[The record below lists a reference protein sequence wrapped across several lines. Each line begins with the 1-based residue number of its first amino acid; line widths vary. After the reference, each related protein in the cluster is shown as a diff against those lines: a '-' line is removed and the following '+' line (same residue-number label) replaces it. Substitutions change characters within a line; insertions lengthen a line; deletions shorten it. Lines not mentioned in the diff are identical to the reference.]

1 MKLTTEQKQEI
12 KNEIKKEKA
21 PRVLNF
27 DKEITLKKNENL
39 TATQIQDKVKAS
51 IKANKEFVSDEHLRF
66 QIRLD
71 NLKKQKLAEIKNSL
85 NKKHNINL
93 TDKFVATV
101 SAHTKNENELVKTI
115 EQIIKLVDPKKITNL
130 KEIKNI
136 SPYNVFKTKMDIR
149 KENRKIEK
157 ELESQKITFKQF
169 LMDNPNLTIKNA
181 KKQFEDLNNNIN
193 NQTKQDDD
201 ITVIKSLFINVL
213 KDFSDNPEKLFDV
226 FAKISNLKNIT
237 NGTRTHYNKTIEKI
251 TTQSVSI
258 LKAFSK
264 I

>member
-39 TATQIQDKVKAS
+39 TVVEIQNKVNAS

-101 SAHTKNENELVKTI
+101 SAHAKNENELVKTI

-136 SPYNVFKTKMDIR
+136 TPYNVFKVKMDIR

-201 ITVIKSLFINVL
+201 ITVIKNLFVNVL

-226 FAKISNLKNIT
+226 FARISNLKNIT
-237 NGTRTHYNKTIEKI
+237 NGNNTNYNKTIEKI

>member
-1 MKLTTEQKQEI
+1 MKLTTIEKREI

-39 TATQIQDKVKAS
+39 TVTQIQDKVKAS

-101 SAHTKNENELVKTI
+101 SAHAKNENELVKTI

-136 SPYNVFKTKMDIR
+136 TPYNVFKAKMDIR

-157 ELESQKITFKQF
+157 EIESQKITFKQF

-201 ITVIKSLFINVL
+201 ITVIKNLFVNVL

-226 FAKISNLKNIT
+226 FARISNLKNIT
-237 NGTRTHYNKTIEKI
+237 NGNNTNYNKTIEKI

>member
-1 MKLTTEQKQEI
+1 MKLTTIEKREI

-39 TATQIQDKVKAS
+39 TVTQIQDKVKAS
-51 IKANKEFVSDEHLRF
+51 IKANKEFVPDEHLRF

-93 TDKFVATV
+93 TDKFIATV

-136 SPYNVFKTKMDIR
+136 TSYNIFKTQMKIR
-149 KENRKIEK
+149 KENRKLEK
-157 ELESQKITFKQF
+157 DLESQKITFKQF

-181 KKQFEDLNNNIN
+181 KKQFEELNNNIN

-201 ITVIKSLFINVL
+201 ITVIKNLFVDVL
-213 KDFSDNPEKLFDV
+213 KNFSDNPEKLFNV
-226 FAKISNLKNIT
+226 FARNVELETIT
-237 NGTRTHYNKTIEKI
+237 NGTITHYNKTIEKI
-251 TTQSVSI
+251 TTQAVSI

>member
-1 MKLTTEQKQEI
+1 MKLTTIEKREI

-39 TATQIQDKVKAS
+39 TVTQIQDKVKAS

-115 EQIIKLVDPKKITNL
+115 EQIINLVDPKKITKLN
-130 KEIKNI
+130 EIKNI
-136 SPYNVFKTKMDIR
+136 TPYNIFRTQMKIR
-149 KENRKIEK
+149 KENREIEK
-157 ELESQKITFKQF
+157 SIESKKITFKEF

-193 NQTKQDDD
+193 NQTKQDDN
-201 ITVIKSLFINVL
+201 ITVIKNLFVDVL
-213 KDFSDNPEKLFDV
+213 KNFSDNPEKLFNV
-226 FAKISNLKNIT
+226 FARNAELETIT

>member
-1 MKLTTEQKQEI
+1 MKLTTIEKRAI

-39 TATQIQDKVKAS
+39 TVSEIQDKVKAS

-71 NLKKQKLAEIKNSL
+71 NLKKQKLTEIKNQLSQ
-85 NKKHNINL
+85 KHNINL
-93 TDKFVATV
+93 TDKFIATV

-115 EQIIKLVDPKKITNL
+115 EQIIKLVNPNKITNL

-136 SPYNVFKTKMDIR
+136 TSYTVFKAKMDIR

-193 NQTKQDDD
+193 SQTKQDDD
-201 ITVIKSLFINVL
+201 ITVIKTLFVNVL

-237 NGTRTHYNKTIEKI
+237 NGSKTNYNKTIEKI

-258 LKAFSK
+258 LKVFSK

>member
-1 MKLTTEQKQEI
+1 MKLTTIEKREI

-39 TATQIQDKVKAS
+39 TVVQIQDKVNAS
-51 IKANKEFVSDEHLRF
+51 IKANKEFVKDENLRF

-101 SAHTKNENELVKTI
+101 SSHTKNENELVKTI

-136 SPYNVFKTKMDIR
+136 TPYNVFKAKMDIR

-157 ELESQKITFKQF
+157 EIESQKITFKQF

-201 ITVIKSLFINVL
+201 ITVIKNLFVNVL

-226 FAKISNLKNIT
+226 FTKISNLNNIT
-237 NGTRTHYNKTIEKI
+237 NGSKTNYNKTIEKI

>member
-39 TATQIQDKVKAS
+39 TVVEIQNKVNAS
-51 IKANKEFVSDEHLRF
+51 IKANKEFIKDENLRF

-71 NLKKQKLAEIKNSL
+71 SLKKQKLAEIKNQL

-93 TDKFVATV
+93 TDKFVAIV

-136 SPYNVFKTKMDIR
+136 TP
-149 KENRKIEK
+149 
-157 ELESQKITFKQF
+157 
-169 LMDNPNLTIKNA
+169 
-181 KKQFEDLNNNIN
+181 
-193 NQTKQDDD
+193 
-201 ITVIKSLFINVL
+201 
-213 KDFSDNPEKLFDV
+213 
-226 FAKISNLKNIT
+226 
-237 NGTRTHYNKTIEKI
+237 
-251 TTQSVSI
+251 
-258 LKAFSK
+258 
-264 I
+264 

>member
-136 SPYNVFKTKMDIR
+136 TPYNVFKAKMDIR

-201 ITVIKSLFINVL
+201 ITVIKNLFVNVL

-226 FAKISNLKNIT
+226 FARISNLKNIT
-237 NGTRTHYNKTIEKI
+237 NGSKTNYNKTIEKI

>member
-1 MKLTTEQKQEI
+1 MKLTTIEKREI

-39 TATQIQDKVKAS
+39 TVIQIQDKVKAS
-51 IKANKEFVSDEHLRF
+51 IKVNKEFVSDEHLRF

-115 EQIIKLVDPKKITNL
+115 EQIIKLVDPKKITKLN
-130 KEIKNI
+130 EIKNI
-136 SPYNVFKTKMDIR
+136 TPYNIFKTQMKIR
-149 KENRKIEK
+149 KENRKLEK
-157 ELESQKITFKQF
+157 DLESQKITFKQF

-193 NQTKQDDD
+193 NQTKQDDN
-201 ITVIKSLFINVL
+201 ITVIKNLFVDVL
-213 KDFSDNPEKLFDV
+213 KNFSANPEKLFEV
-226 FAKISNLKNIT
+226 FARNAELETIT

-251 TTQSVSI
+251 TTQAVSI

>member
-1 MKLTTEQKQEI
+1 MKLTTIEKREI

-39 TATQIQDKVKAS
+39 TVTQIQDKVKAS

-101 SAHTKNENELVKTI
+101 SAHTKNENELIKTI
-115 EQIIKLVDPKKITNL
+115 EQIIKLVDSKKITNL

-136 SPYNVFKTKMDIR
+136 TPYNVFKAKMDIR

-157 ELESQKITFKQF
+157 EIESQKITFKQF

-201 ITVIKSLFINVL
+201 ITVIKNLFVNVL

-226 FAKISNLKNIT
+226 FARISNLKNIT
-237 NGTRTHYNKTIEKI
+237 NGNNTNYNKTIEKI

-258 LKAFSK
+258 LKVFSK

>member
-1 MKLTTEQKQEI
+1 MKLTTIEKREI

-39 TATQIQDKVKAS
+39 TVTQIQDKVKAS
-51 IKANKEFVSDEHLRF
+51 IKANKEFVPDEHLRF

-101 SAHTKNENELVKTI
+101 SAHAKNENELVKTI

-136 SPYNVFKTKMDIR
+136 TPYNVFKAKMDIR

-201 ITVIKSLFINVL
+201 ITVIKNLFVNVL

-226 FAKISNLKNIT
+226 FARISNLKNIT
-237 NGTRTHYNKTIEKI
+237 NGNNTNYNKTIEKI

>member
-1 MKLTTEQKQEI
+1 MKLTTMEKEEI
-12 KNEIKKEKA
+12 KNEVKKEKV
-21 PRVLNF
+21 PRILNF

-39 TATQIQDKVKAS
+39 TVVQIQDKVKAS
-51 IKANKEFVSDEHLRF
+51 IKANNEFVKDENLRF

-71 NLKKQKLAEIKNSL
+71 NIKKEKLSEIKNQL

-93 TDKFVATV
+93 TDKFIATV
-101 SAHTKNENELVKTI
+101 FAHTKDETVLIEII
-115 EQIIKLVDPKKITNL
+115 EQIINLVDSKKITKLN
-130 KEIKNI
+130 EIKNI
-136 SPYNVFKTKMDIR
+136 TPYNIFRTQMKIR
-149 KENRKIEK
+149 KENRKLEK
-157 ELESQKITFKQF
+157 DLEFQKITFKQF

-193 NQTKQDDD
+193 NQTKQVDE
-201 ITVIKSLFINVL
+201 ITVIKNLFVDVL
-213 KDFSDNPEKLFDV
+213 KNFSDNPEKLFNV
-226 FAKISNLKNIT
+226 FARNAELETIT

>member
-1 MKLTTEQKQEI
+1 MKLTTIEKREI

-39 TATQIQDKVKAS
+39 TVTQIQDKVNAS

-101 SAHTKNENELVKTI
+101 SAHAKNENELVKTI

-136 SPYNVFKTKMDIR
+136 TPYNVFKAKMDIR

-169 LMDNPNLTIKNA
+169 LIDNPNLTIKNA

-201 ITVIKSLFINVL
+201 ITVIKNLFVNVL

-226 FAKISNLKNIT
+226 FARISNLKNIT
-237 NGTRTHYNKTIEKI
+237 NGNNTNYNKTIEKI

>member
-1 MKLTTEQKQEI
+1 MKLTTIEKREI

-39 TATQIQDKVKAS
+39 TVTQIQDKVKAS

-71 NLKKQKLAEIKNSL
+71 NLKKQKLSEIKNSL

-101 SAHTKNENELVKTI
+101 SAHTKNENELIKTI
-115 EQIIKLVDPKKITNL
+115 EQIIKLVDSKKITNL

-136 SPYNVFKTKMDIR
+136 TPYNVFKAKMDIR

-157 ELESQKITFKQF
+157 EIESQKITFKQF

-201 ITVIKSLFINVL
+201 ITVIKNLFVNVL

-226 FAKISNLKNIT
+226 FARISNLKNIT
-237 NGTRTHYNKTIEKI
+237 NGNNTNYNKTIEKI

>member
-1 MKLTTEQKQEI
+1 MKLTTIEKREI

-39 TATQIQDKVKAS
+39 TVTQIQDKVKAS

-85 NKKHNINL
+85 NKKYNINL

-101 SAHTKNENELVKTI
+101 SAHAKNENELVKTI

-136 SPYNVFKTKMDIR
+136 TPYNVFKAKMDIR

-157 ELESQKITFKQF
+157 EIESQKITFKQF

-201 ITVIKSLFINVL
+201 ITVIKNLFVNVL

-226 FAKISNLKNIT
+226 FARISNLKNIT
-237 NGTRTHYNKTIEKI
+237 NGNNTNYNKTIEKI

>member
-1 MKLTTEQKQEI
+1 MKLTTIEKREI

-39 TATQIQDKVKAS
+39 TVTQIQDKVKAS
-51 IKANKEFVSDEHLRF
+51 IKANKEFVPDEHLRF

-101 SAHTKNENELVKTI
+101 SAHAKNENELVKTI

-136 SPYNVFKTKMDIR
+136 TPYNVFKAKMDIR

-157 ELESQKITFKQF
+157 EIESQKITFKQF

-201 ITVIKSLFINVL
+201 ITVIKNLFVNVL

-226 FAKISNLKNIT
+226 FARISNLKNIT
-237 NGTRTHYNKTIEKI
+237 NGNNTNYNKTIEKI

>member
-1 MKLTTEQKQEI
+1 MKLTTIEKREI

-39 TATQIQDKVKAS
+39 TVTQIQDKVKAS
-51 IKANKEFVSDEHLRF
+51 IKANKEFVPDEHLRF

-115 EQIIKLVDPKKITNL
+115 EQIINLVDSKKITKLN
-130 KEIKNI
+130 EIKNI
-136 SPYNVFKTKMDIR
+136 TPYNIFRTQMKIR
-149 KENRKIEK
+149 KENREIEK
-157 ELESQKITFKQF
+157 SIESKKITFKEF

-181 KKQFEDLNNNIN
+181 KKEFEKVTEKIN
-193 NQTKQDDD
+193 NLEIVDEFTFLKIFFTD
-201 ITVIKSLFINVL
+201 IF
-213 KDFSDNPEKLFDV
+213 KDFSNNPEKLFAV
-226 FAKISNLKNIT
+226 FAKNVDSNQILPINRKQMNKNI
-237 NGTRTHYNKTIEKI
+237 EKLKV
-251 TTQSVSI
+251 QSFSI

>member
-1 MKLTTEQKQEI
+1 MKLTTIEKQEI

-39 TATQIQDKVKAS
+39 TVVQIQDKVNAS
-51 IKANKEFVSDEHLRF
+51 IKANKEFVKDENLRF

-101 SAHTKNENELVKTI
+101 SSHTKNENELVKTI

-136 SPYNVFKTKMDIR
+136 TPYNVFKAKMDIR

-157 ELESQKITFKQF
+157 EIESQKITFKQF

-201 ITVIKSLFINVL
+201 ITVIKNLFVNVL

-237 NGTRTHYNKTIEKI
+237 NGSKTNYNKTIEKI

>member
-1 MKLTTEQKQEI
+1 MKLTTIEKREI

-39 TATQIQDKVKAS
+39 TVTQIQDKVKAS

-101 SAHTKNENELVKTI
+101 SAHAKNENELVKTI
-115 EQIIKLVDPKKITNL
+115 EQIIKLVDPKKITKLN
-130 KEIKNI
+130 EIKNI
-136 SPYNVFKTKMDIR
+136 TPYNIFKTQMKIR
-149 KENRKIEK
+149 KENRKLEK
-157 ELESQKITFKQF
+157 DLESQKITFKQF

-201 ITVIKSLFINVL
+201 ITVIKNLFVDVL
-213 KDFSDNPEKLFDV
+213 KNFSANPEKLFEV
-226 FAKISNLKNIT
+226 FARNAELETIT

-251 TTQSVSI
+251 TTQAVSI

>member
-1 MKLTTEQKQEI
+1 MKLTTIEKREI

-39 TATQIQDKVKAS
+39 TVTQIQDKVKAS

-136 SPYNVFKTKMDIR
+136 TPYNVFKSKMDIR

-201 ITVIKSLFINVL
+201 ITVIKNLFVNVL

-226 FAKISNLKNIT
+226 FARISNLKNIT
-237 NGTRTHYNKTIEKI
+237 NGNNTNYNKTIEKI